1 MKRRL
6 CVLLCTRNI
15 LTTVF
20 SENDDAPSCDFRALF
35 LHKHKFKLAG
45 DFCAF
50 KFLQRIVV
58 GNFMRL
64 QNETSVFKFLQLLVV
79 MVLQYCIL
87 IIPPMS
93 LTLCRVRCLEF
104 CDQSSNREE
113 LLETRKQRRPKLH
126 RICADIF
133 VTRSFSFSL
142 HFL

>member
-1 MKRRL
+1 MTRRL
-6 CVLLCTRNI
+6 GVLLCTRNI

-20 SENDDAPSCDFRALF
+20 SENDDAPSCDFTRF

-45 DFCAF
+45 DFCVF

-93 LTLCRVRCLEF
+93 LMLCRVRCLE
-104 CDQSSNREE
+104 CSDQSSNREE
-113 LLETRKQRRPKLH
+113 LLETHKQRRPNLH

-142 HFL
+142 HLL